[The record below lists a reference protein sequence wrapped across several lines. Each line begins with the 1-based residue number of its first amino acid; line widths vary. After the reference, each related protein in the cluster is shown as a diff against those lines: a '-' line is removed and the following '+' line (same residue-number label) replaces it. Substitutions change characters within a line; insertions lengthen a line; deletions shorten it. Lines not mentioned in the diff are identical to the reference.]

1 MSNNPNADAKIL
13 QAIAQSQLQQL
24 QGALLFDDF
33 YPNETLLCWTGKT
46 QTQFKPV
53 KPIDY
58 ALQMQ
63 QDKAALFL
71 LKNGAKITFQ
81 NAITLLMLAK
91 KTENIQLAE
100 LVAQKLPTVLVSH
113 RNQTIVKR
121 LMREKERNSS
131 FKTL

>member
-1 MSNNPNADAKIL
+1 MSNNPNEDLKIL
-13 QAIAQSQLQQL
+13 QAIAQSQLTHL

-33 YPNETLLCWTGKT
+33 YPNETLLYWTDKT
-46 QTQFKPV
+46 QTQYKSV

-58 ALQMQ
+58 ALQTQ

-71 LKNGAKITFQ
+71 LKNGAQITFQ
-81 NAITLLMLAK
+81 NAVNLLMLAK
-91 KTENIQLAE
+91 ETENIQLAE
-100 LVAQKLPTVLVSH
+100 LVAQKLPTVLISY
-113 RNQTIVKR
+113 RNQTIVQK